1 MGAGTHCTLLR
12 AVLGLL
18 DDVLCSAGRVCW
30 LQLIAVAVFWQA
42 FVPAR
47 LPRSGTH
54 PELIAFY
61 EAQLGDEEEPV
72 LGQRWF
78 DLCSNNAALEYLSPT
93 SGDVAIAAAS
103 GSQKGAETEHG
114 TCGSCGTGGVARGGD
129 TGVQYEL
136 LPTLQNVAR
145 TCGSLL
151 GAEDA
156 KHWRNLADLADWW
169 NALPI
174 TENNGPNEATPR
186 ATTRR
191 KLAVVEEMRSF
202 RAPHGEEM
210 LYRQHA
216 LLSLLPAASD
226 SSSDSGCRSDNQ
238 LKRLSASTGRSDD
251 PYDISFPIHPGA
263 KESELATA
271 AAMESGGGIKL
282 TLEEAHNISA
292 VFHVPAPRP
301 WLHPAQNI
309 HLDALLRRLAGSC
322 TIACP
327 RKDPAANAI
336 SAAVLPALLGGR
348 WLEVPVSRDIS
359 LGLLSILSARM
370 SKGGELEA
378 ATARAVYLALGV
390 SSAVHCQEGNAS
402 QQQEL
407 SRAKHEC
414 ALCLALAR
422 RMIAELAAAEAT
434 ASGAECGGAL
444 RAATQL
450 RLAKAVVKQ
459 ATQAVEASVAEAT
472 SSTGTATPLLLGTL
486 GEDTAFGEGCALLNA
501 AVAGWMGGWHAK
513 LFAALNWRDRVRLA
527 RFALG
532 AGQRA

>member
-1 MGAGTHCTLLR
+1 M
-12 AVLGLL
+12 
-18 DDVLCSAGRVCW
+18 
-30 LQLIAVAVFWQA
+30 
-42 FVPAR
+42 PAR
-47 LPRSGTH
+47 LPRLPGTH
-54 PELIAFY
+54 PDLIGFY
-61 EAQLGDEEEPV
+61 EAQLGDEEEPA

-78 DLCSNNAALEYLSPT
+78 DMCSNNAALEYLSPT
-93 SGDVAIAAAS
+93 SGDLALAAAS
-103 GSQKGAETEHG
+103 GSQKEAEAEP
-114 TCGSCGTGGVARGGD
+114 GSEIGDTARSGD

-156 KHWRNLADLADWW
+156 KHWRKLADLADWW

-174 TENNGPNEATPR
+174 TENTGPSGTAG

-226 SSSDSGCRSDNQ
+226 SSSESGSRSDNQ
-238 LKRLSASTGRSDD
+238 LKRLSASTGRSAD

-263 KESELATA
+263 KESELVA
-271 AAMESGGGIKL
+271 AAVESGGGIKL

-301 WLHPAQNI
+301 WLHPAQNR
-309 HLDALLRRLAGSC
+309 HLDVLLRRPADSC
-322 TIACP
+322 TNVCP
-327 RKDPAANAI
+327 RRDAAENAI
-336 SAAVLPALLGGR
+336 LAAVVPALLGGR

-359 LGLLSILSARM
+359 LGVVSILSARL

-390 SSAVHCQEGNAS
+390 SSSANCDQEGEAR
-402 QQQEL
+402 QHQEL
-407 SRAKHEC
+407 CQAKHER
-414 ALCLALAR
+414 ALCMALAR

-434 ASGAECGGAL
+434 ANGAKCGGAL
-444 RAATQL
+444 RASTQL
-450 RLAKAVVKQ
+450 RLAKAIVEQ
-459 ATQAVEASVAEAT
+459 STQAVEASALVAEAT
-472 SSTGTATPLLLGTL
+472 SSTGSTLPLLLGTMS
-486 GEDTAFGEGCALLNA
+486 EETAFGKDCTLLDA
-501 AVAGWMGGWHAK
+501 AVAGWAGGWRAK
-513 LFAALNWRDRVRLA
+513 LFATLNWRDRVRLA
-527 RFALG
+527 RFALKV
-532 AGQRA
+532 GQRA